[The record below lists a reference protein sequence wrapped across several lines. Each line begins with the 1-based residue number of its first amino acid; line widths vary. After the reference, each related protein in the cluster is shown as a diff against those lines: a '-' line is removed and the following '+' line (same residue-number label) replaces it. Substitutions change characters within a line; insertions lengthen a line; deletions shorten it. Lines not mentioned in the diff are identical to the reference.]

1 MPWYVYYIKSPYSG
15 LFRNVAFLGTLSDKK
30 RKKKKGLV
38 RNVAFLGALS
48 FLVMFADLV
57 FEELEILALPFLHLV
72 EHLALV
78 LGAGLRVPVIT
89 LPLAPVLIVR

>member
-1 MPWYVYYIKSPYSG
+1 MRI
-15 LFRNVAFLGTLSDKK
+15 
-30 RKKKKGLV
+30 
-38 RNVAFLGALS
+38 VAFLGALS
-48 FLVMFADLV
+48 FLIMFADLV
-57 FEELEILALPFLHLV
+57 FEELEVLALPFLHLV